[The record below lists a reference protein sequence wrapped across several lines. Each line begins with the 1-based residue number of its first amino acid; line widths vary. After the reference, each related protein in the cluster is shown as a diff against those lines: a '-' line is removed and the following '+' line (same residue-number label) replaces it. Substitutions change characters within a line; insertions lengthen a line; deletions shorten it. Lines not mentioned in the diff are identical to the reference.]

1 MTAESLMKASGK
13 ASEEWIEWATAKA
26 NWLDPTI
33 RAEDPYFGVREHAQ
47 SEEYK
52 KLKKKGYWYYPSCS
66 GKLKLDTEGVI

>member
-33 RAEDPYFGVREHAQ
+33 RAEDPSWSSQHWRLLSGSSLRRA
-47 SEEYK
+47 
-52 KLKKKGYWYYPSCS
+52 CS
-66 GKLKLDTEGVI
+66 SWGLVDSA